1 MNIVLFI
8 LGLVCLVLG
17 AELLVRGAAR
27 LALSFGISPLVVG
40 LTVVAFGTSAPE
52 LAVSLQAALGDKA
65 DIALGNV
72 VGSNIVNV
80 LFILGIS
87 ALIVPL
93 VVASQLIRQE
103 VPLMIGVALLL
114 LALAFDGRIS
124 QLDGALLTAILVGY
138 TVFVVR
144 QSRHQGL
151 ASPEE
156 LPEPATGWRGHWA
169 TQAGLIA
176 AGLALLVLGAH
187 WLVDAAV
194 AFAQHMGISELV
206 IGLTVVA
213 VGTSLPE
220 IATSIVA
227 ALHGQR
233 DMAVGNVVGSN
244 IFNIT
249 GVLGLSSLLASSGI
263 GVHPSILAF
272 DMPVMIGVLIACL
285 PIFFTGNL
293 IARWEGVLFLAAY
306 ALYVGYL
313 VLAASNHDALATF
326 GPAMA
331 WGVLPAIALTLAIFS
346 WREWRARRTEK
357 TSA

>member
-1 MNIVLFI
+1 MNIVYFL
-8 LGLVCLVLG
+8 LGLACLVIG

-40 LTVVAFGTSAPE
+40 LTVVAFGTSTPE
-52 LAVSLQAALGDKA
+52 LAVSLQAAMADKA

-80 LFILGIS
+80 LVILGVS

-93 VVASQLIRQE
+93 VVANQLIRQE
-103 VPLMIGVALLL
+103 MPLMIAVSLLL
-114 LALAFDGRIS
+114 LLLAFDGRIS
-124 QLDGALLTAILVGY
+124 HFDGGLLTAILLGY
-138 TVFVVR
+138 TVFVIR
-144 QSRHQGL
+144 QSRRQGL
-151 ASPEE
+151 ASAEE
-156 LPEPATGWRGHWA
+156 LPPPAAGWRGHWV

-176 AGLALLVLGAH
+176 AGLAFLVLGAH
-187 WLVDAAV
+187 WLVNAAIV
-194 AFAQHMGISELV
+194 FAQYLGISELV

-227 ALHGQR
+227 ALRGQR

-249 GVLGLSSLLASSGI
+249 GVLGLSGLFAASGI
-263 GVHPSILAF
+263 GVHPSMLSF
-272 DMPVMIGVLIACL
+272 DIPVMIGVAIACL

-293 IARWEGVLFLAAY
+293 IARWEGGLFLAAY
-306 ALYVGYL
+306 AVYVAYL
-313 VLAASNHDALATF
+313 LLAAANHDAVDTF
-326 GPAMA
+326 APALI
-331 WGVLPAIALTLAIFS
+331 WVVLPALGLTLIVVS
-346 WREWRARRTEK
+346 WREWRMRKAEGG
-357 TSA
+357 AP